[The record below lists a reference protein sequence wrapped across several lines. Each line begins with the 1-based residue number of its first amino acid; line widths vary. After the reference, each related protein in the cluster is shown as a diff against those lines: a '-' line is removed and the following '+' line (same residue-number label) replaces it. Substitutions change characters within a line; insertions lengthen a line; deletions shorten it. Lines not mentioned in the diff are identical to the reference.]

1 MTEILDIQGAGS
13 VLRDTIHLDTTKED
27 ELVIIITS
35 RFKEKRI
42 CYRLALPLTGQ
53 ASQQI
58 RREREYLARRQ

>member
-27 ELVIIITS
+27 ELIIIITS

-42 CYRLALPLTGQ
+42 CYRLALPLTRQ
-53 ASQQI
+53 VSQ
-58 RREREYLARRQ
+58 